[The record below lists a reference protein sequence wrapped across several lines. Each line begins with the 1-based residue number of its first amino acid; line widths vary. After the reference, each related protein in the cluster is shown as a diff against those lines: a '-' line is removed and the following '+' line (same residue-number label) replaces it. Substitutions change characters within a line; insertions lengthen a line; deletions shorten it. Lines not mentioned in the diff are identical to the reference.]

1 MNNGLCHA
9 VAEET
14 PEKPRTLN
22 NVGLDEDTVTKG
34 HTYAYTDT
42 HL

>member
-1 MNNGLCHA
+1 MNNGLCRA

-14 PEKPRTLN
+14 TEKPRTLN

-34 HTYAYTDT
+34 HTYTDT